1 MRSGLDALA
10 EGLRLSR
17 KVRRRH
23 SVTYVFY
30 YETSP
35 SQAQLIDYYHRALV
49 GMMNGGFF
57 RR

>member
-1 MRSGLDALA
+1 ME
-10 EGLRLSR
+10 EGATPAQCHIL
-17 KVRRRH
+17 
-23 SVTYVFY
+23 FY